1 MTHIV
6 TLSRPLPLP
15 QITAAEKLVTFQAV
29 SAVSDIPEG
38 TQVHCTTAL
47 DPLTAEAIAAL
58 PESVRLIANIGVGV
72 DNIDLAAAAARGIAV
87 SNTPV
92 VTEDTADLCFA
103 LILAACRKLGENERF
118 VRAGNW
124 GPDAMMAAMGTR
136 VHGKTLGLIGMGPI
150 AQAVARR
157 AQGFNMPLVYW
168 NRTRRSELEAELG
181 LSWAESPDDLVQR
194 ADIVSLHCA
203 LTPDTK
209 NIINGDRLAQFRE
222 SAVVVNTAR
231 GALVDETAL
240 VSALNSG
247 HLGAAG
253 LDVFAQEPRLH
264 PGLFDLENVVL
275 TPHIGSA
282 TNECRSDMAARALG
296 NIVSFLETGAPMD
309 PVQP

>member
-15 QITAAEKLVTFQAV
+15 QITAAEEPVTFQAV
-29 SAVSDIPEG
+29 AAVSDIPEG

-47 DPLTAEAIAAL
+47 DPLTAEAIEAL
-58 PESVRLIANIGVGV
+58 PDSVRLIANIGVGV
-72 DNIDLAAAAARGIAV
+72 DNIALAAAAARGIAV

-118 VRAGNW
+118 VRAGKW

-168 NRTRRSELEAELG
+168 NRTRRLQLEADLG
-181 LSWAESPDDLVQR
+181 LSWADSPDDLVQC

-203 LTPDTK
+203 LTSDTK
-209 NIINGDRLAQFRE
+209 HIINGDRLAQFRE
-222 SAVVVNTAR
+222 GAVLVNTAR
-231 GALVDETAL
+231 GPLVDEAAL
-240 VSALNSG
+240 VIALTSG
-247 HLGAAG
+247 RLGAAG
-253 LDVFAQEPRLH
+253 LDVFADEPSLH
-264 PGLFDLENVVL
+264 PGLSDLENAVL
-275 TPHIGSA
+275 TPHTGSA
-282 TNECRSDMAARALG
+282 TGECRTDMVRRALG
-296 NIVSFLETGAPMD
+296 NIVAFIENGAPVD
-309 PVQP
+309 PV